1 MKVITWNIQAAKG
14 VDDKTDVDRI
24 IQGTKAMGDADI
36 ICYQEVM
43 NRVVDGIE
51 VNQAQLLARQFP
63 GYQAFFGAAIDRSQ
77 PTGRLQFGNLL
88 LSRLPV
94 LQHNPHRL
102 PQPADPDSLCMP
114 RQATE
119 VLVQTRFGVC
129 RIVTTHLDYF
139 ATHQRSAQVAYL
151 RDWHEQ
157 TLDRFNRPG
166 TIGGELQFESLPETN
181 LSLFCGDFNM
191 GVNSSDYEIL
201 AANQDGDSALLDCWM
216 IANPGT
222 DHAPTCGIFDHI
234 QWPEGAHCRDFF
246 FASKALSDRVAGVQV
261 DIETDASDHQP
272 LILTI
277 A

>member
-14 VDDKTDVDRI
+14 VDEIIDVDRI
-24 IQGTKAMGDADI
+24 VQVTRALGDADI

-43 NRVVDGIE
+43 NRVIDGADVSQVE
-51 VNQAQLLARQFP
+51 LLAQQFP
-63 GYQAFFGAAIDRSQ
+63 DHQPFFGAAIDRSQ
-77 PTGRLQFGNLL
+77 PHGRLQFGNLL

-94 LQHNPHRL
+94 LQYNPHRL

-119 VLVQTRFGVC
+119 VIVQAHFGIC

-139 ATHQRSAQVAYL
+139 ATRQRSAQVAYL
-151 RDWHEQ
+151 RHWHEQ
-157 TLDRFNRPG
+157 TLDRFKRPG
-166 TIGGELQFESLPETN
+166 AIGGELQFESLPETN
-181 LSLFCGDFNM
+181 LSLYCGDFNM
-191 GVNSSDYEIL
+191 GVDSNDYRQLASESDS
-201 AANQDGDSALLDCWM
+201 DSALLDCWTL
-216 IANPGT
+216 AHPGT
-222 DHAPTCGIFDHI
+222 PHAPTCGIFDLV

-246 FASKALSDRVAGVQV
+246 FASKVLAERVAALGVNV
-261 DIETDASDHQP
+261 ETAASDHQP